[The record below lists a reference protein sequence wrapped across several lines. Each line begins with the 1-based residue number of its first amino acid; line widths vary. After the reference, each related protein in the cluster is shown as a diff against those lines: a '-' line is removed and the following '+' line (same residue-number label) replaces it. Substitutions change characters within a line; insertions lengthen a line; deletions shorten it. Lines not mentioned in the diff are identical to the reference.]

1 MRPLRRR
8 VDSSDDE
15 DNLNKAMMRNLAA
28 MMASQ
33 LRKDSQDEK
42 KKLMLSRLSPKAGK
56 LFDLLAARD
65 WNHEDPRMS
74 KPMKYFISD

>member
-1 MRPLRRR
+1 
-8 VDSSDDE
+8 
-15 DNLNKAMMRNLAA
+15 

-56 LFDLLAARD
+56 SFDLLAARNWNHKDVRD

-74 KPMKYFISD
+74 KSKKYVISD